1 MNTYSNQAKEDD
13 SIQAKQGQHMRLM
26 IEALQRKLRE
36 RLLEELW
43 EDRENLEDAVL
54 QPDTYLYR
62 FQVYKDRYL
71 DKLSDLQ
78 RIMNELAALE
88 KKSR

>member
-1 MNTYSNQAKEDD
+1 MNSYPNQTKEDD
-13 SIQAKQGQHMRLM
+13 SIQAKQGQQMRLL
-26 IEALQRKLRE
+26 IESLQRKLRE
-36 RLLEELW
+36 RLLDELW

-62 FQVYKDRYL
+62 FQSYKDKYL

-78 RIMNELAALE
+78 RILNELSALE
-88 KKSR
+88 KKVR